1 MGRTIRTV
9 AVWIAERGGRV
20 FLLEQL
26 LGSDTLSDS
35 LITLGMLRA
44 FKSYVT
50 LILISLWSLS
60 PIGSQSTLRV
70 LSIGSQSATGTSSI
84 FSLDTSALAGKSVL
98 ATPNLSVFM
107 SSFSAI
113 YSASLI
119 SPVSI
124 QQGPMDDW
132 GNVKIPLLELLNG
145 TMVEDWIQTPATL
158 QTTPYSSLLGNP
170 IAGIPVI
177 GNSTFETVSSYFFL
191 ECTKPVLVN
200 FDREF
205 HWENPEDSGA
215 CSNLRGS
222 WLLGG
227 DRLVNN
233 TARGTCSLG
242 SLDDN
247 GGQPLNQTAQ
257 ASKPTSRT
265 IMFQSMAQNGI
276 AVTNCSVSFP
286 TVESRISCSDGN
298 CTVTAMRPYS
308 STISSLITPLDD
320 CETANNFYNQFAQGC
335 GPYRTTFAAGPLL
348 SEPIPLSSLSEGYL
362 MIDASPAAAGRPVEA
377 QVDLSNLTQRE
388 MSERLTR
395 VFNTFWMASLAP
407 EYIAGAMASFNF
419 SDSSTLT
426 DHPGALINA
435 TVITYNDTFVCSN
448 SWFIFLFFSSG
459 VLLLACGVGSWLQV
473 KVLAPDIFQHISSL
487 ARDNPYIQV
496 DAVAGG
502 NTLDG
507 WEKARALKNVIVKL
521 GDVQP
526 YRNVGHI
533 ALAASDGT
541 TEIGSLRKGRLYA

>member
-1 MGRTIRTV
+1 MGRSIRTV
-9 AVWIAERGGRV
+9 AVWIAERGGKV

-26 LGSDTLSDS
+26 LGSDTLSDL

-44 FKSYVT
+44 FNSYVT

-70 LSIGSQSATGTSSI
+70 LSIGSQSVTGTSSI
-84 FSLDTSALAGKSVL
+84 FSLDTSPLAGKSVL

-124 QQGPMDDW
+124 QQGPVDDW

-145 TMVEDWIQTPATL
+145 SMVEDWIQTPAM

-170 IAGIPVI
+170 IAGIPVV
-177 GNSTFETVSSYFFL
+177 GNSTFETFSSYFFL

-200 FDREF
+200 FDLEF
-205 HWENPEDSGA
+205 HWGNPEDSGA
-215 CSNLRGS
+215 CSNLSGS
-222 WLLGG
+222 WILGG

-247 GGQPLNQTAQ
+247 GGQPLNQTSQ

-265 IMFQSMAQNGI
+265 IMFQSMSQNGI

-298 CTVTAMRPYS
+298 CIVTAMRPYS
-308 STISSLITPLDD
+308 STTSSLITPLDD

-407 EYIAGAMASFNF
+407 EYIAGGMASFNF

-426 DHPGALINA
+426 DHPGTLINA
-435 TVITYNDTFVCSN
+435 TVITYNDTFVCSTT
-448 SWFIFLFFSSG
+448 WFIFIFFSSG
-459 VLLLACGVGSWLQV
+459 VLLLVCGVGSWLQH

-526 YRNVGHI
+526 YGNVGHI

-541 TEIGSLRKGRLYA
+541 IEIGSLRKGRLYA